1 MNLLAIDTTHH
12 TGGIALAQDK
22 SILETV
28 SVEAPN
34 GFGAVIYSEIE
45 ALLKRAG
52 LTLQE
57 IDCYAA
63 AAGPGSFTGIRV
75 GLSVVK
81 ALAEVH
87 NKTVAP
93 VSSLQ
98 ALAHAGVGKYRAAV
112 MDARRQEVYAAVY
125 DDRLELVVDEVV
137 TEWEEFRAS
146 MDNRSITFVALNSS
160 LFEKNE
166 TSASRQ
172 DVTGNENRV
181 VITERP
187 LTMGVAHIAQTLF
200 ERGKTVAPE
209 MVDANYI
216 RRSEAELK
224 WKDPD

>member
-1 MNLLAIDTTHH
+1 MNLLAIDTTHR
-12 TGGIALAQDK
+12 TGGVVLTQEK
-22 SILETV
+22 SVLEAV
-28 SVEAPN
+28 AIEAPN

-45 ALLKRAG
+45 ALLERTG
-52 LTLQE
+52 LTLQD

-125 DDRLELVVDEVV
+125 DDHLKLVVDEVV

-146 MDNRSITFVALNSS
+146 LYNRSVTFVSLNSS
-160 LFEKNE
+160 LFDNDEVS
-166 TSASRQ
+166 TSRQ
-172 DVTGNENRV
+172 GVTGDENQV

-200 ERGKTVAPE
+200 EQGKTVAPE

-216 RRSEAELK
+216 RRPEAELK